1 MVMVIL
7 FILFVIFIALL
18 GFFLQTSKTNK
29 KLEKANNLY
38 KSEKY
43 KEALELFQEL
53 YSKQSGNKLYN
64 WYIGQCYEK
73 LKNYELALVEYNKAS
88 LSTKFIPPLNEA
100 EAHKR
105 IALANL
111 ELGNVN
117 RAYREFQIVT
127 TLNPQNPDAYF
138 YLGVMAKNKGEL
150 QKGVEFFEK
159 AFQYKKDYPEA
170 YFEHGKLNYLLMHT
184 DKAKKSLLEAIN
196 QDPDLY
202 EAHYYYGIILEKDK
216 VYQKSI
222 DEFLL
227 ALRDDRFKFDSYV
240 HLGSIYMALSDKDS
254 AFDIFEKALAV
265 GTVNKESL
273 LDAKYKYADYLV
285 QERDLNRALKL
296 WQEIYSQDDRYKDV
310 ESKIQIYGDISK
322 SENLTRF
329 FTSLKQDFIKTGYT
343 LCKLLR
349 VKVENYNFQKNDLL
363 EFIGT
368 SRLGRD
374 DIICVMHMV
383 RWTSL
388 VGEIPVRE
396 LIDSVVE
403 RGASKGIF
411 VTATYFSEKAHNL
424 SKIRPLE
431 LIEREKL
438 EQLLS
443 KVYE

>member
-18 GFFLQTSKTNK
+18 GFFLQTSKTDK

-38 KSEKY
+38 KFEKY

-100 EAHKR
+100 EVHKR

-159 AFQYKKDYPEA
+159 AFQNKKDYPEA

-227 ALRDDRFKFDSYV
+227 AQRDDRFKFDSYV

-411 VTATYFSEKAHNL
+411 VTATYFSEKAHDL

-438 EQLLS
+438 ERLLS

>member
-18 GFFLQTSKTNK
+18 GFFLQTSKTSK

-100 EAHKR
+100 EVHKR

-363 EFIGT
+363 EFID
-368 SRLGRD
+368 RK
-374 DIICVMHMV
+374 
-383 RWTSL
+383 
-388 VGEIPVRE
+388 
-396 LIDSVVE
+396 SVV
-403 RGASKGIF
+403 
-411 VTATYFSEKAHNL
+411 
-424 SKIRPLE
+424 
-431 LIEREKL
+431 
-438 EQLLS
+438 
-443 KVYE
+443 

>member
-100 EAHKR
+100 EVHKR

>member
-7 FILFVIFIALL
+7 FILFVILIALL
-18 GFFLQTSKTNK
+18 GFFLQTSKTDK

-38 KSEKY
+38 KFEKY

-53 YSKQSGNKLYN
+53 YSKESGNKLYN

-100 EAHKR
+100 EVHKR

-117 RAYREFQIVT
+117 KAYREFQIVT

-216 VYQKSI
+216 VYQKSM

-411 VTATYFSEKAHNL
+411 VTATYFSEKAHGL

-431 LIEREKL
+431 LIERERL